1 MWIYYVGL
9 DSDIQGLSFRL
20 IQSVTK
26 SVSLILFVN
35 SWIFRFLFALLVAYW
50 VALEEYNSLLWQI
63 QLDLVQL

>member
-1 MWIYYVGL
+1 MGL

-35 SWIFRFLFALLVAYW
+35 SWIFRFIFALLVAY
-50 VALEEYNSLLWQI
+50 
-63 QLDLVQL
+63 